1 MKIMPSHGK
10 GYAINQELPFVSNF
24 FINNLVI
31 SSLSLEE
38 FVLRN
43 QYKWEGITVSL
54 FIKLYFVAVEI
65 FVHDNIKITIKYH
78 EMVLPLESYVE
89 TWFLDLYCVFQI

>member
-10 GYAINQELPFVSNF
+10 GYAINQEIPFVSNF
-24 FINNLVI
+24 FFNNLVI

-38 FVLRN
+38 FVLRT

-54 FIKLYFVAVEI
+54 FIKLYFVAAEI
-65 FVHDNIKITIKYH
+65 FVHDNMKITIKCH